1 MAAGRKETKMKKI
14 IKIIKIVLVVALLLL
29 GLGYCGQMDS
39 EYEAERTM
47 MAEKQPRKMMQP

>member
-1 MAAGRKETKMKKI
+1 MKKI
-14 IKIIKIVLVVALLLL
+14 IKIIKIVAILALLIA

-47 MAEKQPRKMMQP
+47 MTERQPRRILR